1 MRNWSIPAGRMFG
14 IELRVHLSFFLLP
27 FFIWYTEYQAHGAAN
42 TGRDMALFALIFPTR
57 VRSTALGLGG
67 AAGQIGKIGSPM
79 LVGAVLANGWKP
91 DTILFAVA
99 LLPAIGV
106 LLMLLVRLSRRY
118 AVASVSQSA

>member
-1 MRNWSIPAGRMFG
+1 
-14 IELRVHLSFFLLP
+14 
-27 FFIWYTEYQAHGAAN
+27 
-42 TGRDMALFALIFPTR
+42 
-57 VRSTALGLGG
+57 
-67 AAGQIGKIGSPM
+67 M

-118 AVASVSQSA
+118 AAASVSQSA